1 MKENW
6 EVNRIL
12 WRSPHAN
19 QGLWVWIGMCVLSNS
34 TPTQQT
40 AQLLPQ
46 LTGILNWENL
56 LCQSSARILTQA
68 RADDTRPSPGA
79 RPARCRCPS

>member
-1 MKENW
+1 
-6 EVNRIL
+6 
-12 WRSPHAN
+12 
-19 QGLWVWIGMCVLSNS
+19 MCVLSNS

-56 LCQSSARILTQA
+56 LCQSSARILTGREPGQHAVAVQA
-68 RADDTRPSPGA
+68 DAER
-79 RPARCRCPS
+79 